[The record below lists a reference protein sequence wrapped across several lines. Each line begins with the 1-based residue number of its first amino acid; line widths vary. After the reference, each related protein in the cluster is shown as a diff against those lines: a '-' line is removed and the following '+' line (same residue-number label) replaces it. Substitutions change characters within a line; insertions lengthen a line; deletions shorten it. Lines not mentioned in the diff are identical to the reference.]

1 MATTLDNGR
10 FELPDITDWYAG
22 DSRILA
28 FTVERDGTLIDL
40 TNATITWG
48 LWEKAYQEEEADAI
62 LTGDSAGV
70 EIVTDARVDAANGEF
85 EVRLAPEATE
95 DMWGEYW
102 HRPEVTQGG
111 TTASWRG
118 RVLLES

>member
-70 EIVTDARVDAANGEF
+70 EIVTDSRVDAENGEF
-85 EVRLAPEATE
+85 EVRLDPEATE
-95 DMWGEYW
+95 DIYGEFW
-102 HRPEVTQGG
+102 HRPQVTQGG